1 LLVPSVCNA
10 QAEED
15 EGEFKSAAE
24 MAKEEFAAS
33 LEAMATVPPVSMV
46 EVTLDGTLEIGDH
59 AIETVEDE
67 IESRVSDSSLARYY
81 MPWPATTCLGPL
93 PHAST
98 RCHVP

>member
-1 LLVPSVCNA
+1 
-10 QAEED
+10 
-15 EGEFKSAAE
+15 

-67 IESRVSDSSLARYY
+67 IERRVSHFTFAR
-81 MPWPATTCLGPL
+81 M
-93 PHAST
+93 H
-98 RCHVP
+98 